1 MTQATQMIQNPP
13 LISPHQK
20 IDIIVGA
27 TLAVALDGLV
37 VALKGFVA
45 ALDGLVVA
53 RLL

>member
-27 TLAVALDGLV
+27 TLAA
-37 VALKGFVA
+37 ALKGFVA
-45 ALDGLVVA
+45 ALERLVVV